1 MPSGIFLF
9 LIVSFNRILTFNHI
23 YIYIYIYILLAHIFS
38 TKFTKKSLLKLWI
51 KKLKYIIN
59 SNMIIIL
66 NSKVSIAKESV
77 K

>member
-9 LIVSFNRILTFNHI
+9 LIVSFNRILTFNH
-23 YIYIYIYILLAHIFS
+23 IYIYIYILLAHIFS

>member
-9 LIVSFNRILTFNHI
+9 LIVSFNRILTFNH
-23 YIYIYIYILLAHIFS
+23 IYILLAHIFS